1 MLNQSQI
8 AKLKSL
14 IKDYA
19 ETMVADSWAGSA
31 DPEDYEN
38 IRGNHKEA
46 EEKMLNYL
54 AEITI
59 NHNEQRV

>member
-1 MLNQSQI
+1 MLHPRQA
-8 AKLKSL
+8 AKLKRL

-31 DPEDYEN
+31 DPEDYES

-46 EEKMLNYL
+46 EGALTKYI
-54 AEITI
+54 AEITGC
-59 NHNEQRV
+59 NNK

>member
-1 MLNQSQI
+1 MLHPRQ
-8 AKLKSL
+8 AVKLKRL

-31 DPEDYEN
+31 DPEDYES

-46 EEKMLNYL
+46 EDALTKY
-54 AEITI
+54 ITNI
-59 NHNEQRV
+59 TGVKTKQ